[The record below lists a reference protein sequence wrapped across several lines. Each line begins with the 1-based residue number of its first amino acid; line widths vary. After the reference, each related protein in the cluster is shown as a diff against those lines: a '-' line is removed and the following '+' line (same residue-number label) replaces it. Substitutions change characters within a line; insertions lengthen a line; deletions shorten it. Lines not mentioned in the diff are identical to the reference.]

1 MHVLHG
7 ALAGCGKTISTEQDL
22 DGLYVWDNRTRPRRM
37 LKKTVLFVCGLSGS
51 SGLFHSSS

>member
-22 DGLYVWDNRTRPRRM
+22 GGLYVWDNRTRLRRM
-37 LKKTVLFVCGLSGS
+37 LKKAVLFVLWFVWFIWFVS
-51 SGLFHSSS
+51 FI